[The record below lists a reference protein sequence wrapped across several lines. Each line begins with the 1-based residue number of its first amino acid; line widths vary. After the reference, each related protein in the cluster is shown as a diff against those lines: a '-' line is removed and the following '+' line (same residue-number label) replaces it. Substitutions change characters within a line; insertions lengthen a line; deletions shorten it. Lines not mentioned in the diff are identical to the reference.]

1 MHFPFFAS
9 SHIASSHIA
18 SSHTMPTRS
27 ACTTC
32 DLKRKR
38 TGMDSDT
45 LEADEMDGCGALTPP
60 SRVRQ
65 ERNELRRKCADL
77 QAKEAERDKASA
89 ERKAS
94 EAEQVANLDSLSMN
108 LMRTWLE
115 DNKLEE
121 TQPKLGADL
130 GADPLLNSVT
140 PHDAY

>member
-9 SHIASSHIA
+9 SHIASSH
-18 SSHTMPTRS
+18 TMSTRS

-45 LEADEMDGCGALTPP
+45 LEAAEMDGCGALTPP

-121 TQPKLGADL
+121 TQPELHL
-130 GADPLLNSVT
+130 TLVQTLF
-140 PHDAY
+140 